1 LVLIA
6 MSIAWPALAG
16 APRRIVLV
24 SVDGLPLASERPG
37 FVMPA
42 LATAGEARAASPEPF
57 PAWVELLSGCE
68 PARTGV
74 WDETAVVP
82 SAVGGRWPSLAAA
95 LTALGYHAL
104 ALPADPLAHAGTPL
118 AAGFER
124 FDVSAPALAD
134 SARVDSAL
142 AWLDRPG
149 RRFAW
154 LALSMGAPAEPW
166 RRTDGI
172 APRNPTELA
181 ARRANVDAA
190 LARLSAGLAALDRD
204 GATMLAIAGTGAA
217 DGTALR
223 VPVAFVGLPA
233 QALSPGDDV
242 HLADIAPTLVAI
254 AGGRATRFD
263 GVDLAT
269 RRTAARASR
278 REAPADT
285 LAIPVAARAAFEELT
300 AASGRPDSVS
310 LAAWDSLCARFPSS
324 ARLALER
331 AVAQSRGGLE
341 GLAAQTLK
349 AMTAAMPDD
358 PRPALAYA
366 DHLLRYRR
374 GAIAADVLDAIDPN
388 SPFAALAAW
397 RRALAHASLED
408 FLAAEGDARRAAK
421 LMVPNAAAAE
431 MPERLHALAALHD
444 SCGRAPR
451 DGAVRLRYGR
461 ALGQF
466 GLFAT
471 AYSQFHSARALLP
484 GSAEPDYWLAFYLLR
499 ESRPQHAQP
508 TLERALARDST
519 YAPARHAL
527 AEALL
532 EQGKRDQGRRQLER
546 LAAAS
551 DLDAR
556 EWYNLACLRS
566 GDGATDAALEALRRA
581 IAAGYSDW
589 AALASD
595 PDLAALRT
603 DPRFPKP
610 PAR

>member
-6 MSIAWPALAG
+6 MSIACTAFAG
-16 APRRIVLV
+16 APQRMVLV
-24 SVDGLPLASERPG
+24 TVDGLPLASERPG

-42 LATAGEARAASPEPF
+42 LATAGEAQAAGAEPF

-95 LTALGYHAL
+95 LTAAGYHAL
-104 ALPADPLAHAGTPL
+104 ALPADPLSHAGTQL

-124 FDVSAPALAD
+124 YDVASPALTER
-134 SARVDSAL
+134 ARVDSAL

-154 LALSMGAPAEPW
+154 LAFSMGAPPEPW

-172 APRNPTELA
+172 GPRDPAERAT
-181 ARRANVDAA
+181 RRATVDTA
-190 LARLSAGLAALDRD
+190 LARLSAGLAALDRE
-204 GATMLAIAGTGAA
+204 GVTVVVIAGTGAS
-217 DGTALR
+217 DGTAVR
-223 VPVAFVGLPA
+223 VPLAFSGSPTR
-233 QALSPGDDV
+233 ALNPGDDV
-242 HLADIAPTLVAI
+242 RLADVAPTMVGI
-254 AGGRATRFD
+254 AGGRPPRFD
-263 GVDLAT
+263 GVDLGT
-269 RRTAARASR
+269 RRTAARATR

-285 LAIPVAARAAFEELT
+285 LALPVAARAAFEELT
-300 AASGRPDSVS
+300 AANGRPDSVS
-310 LAAWDSLCARFPSS
+310 LVAWDSLCARFPAS

-331 AVAQSRGGLE
+331 AVAQSRGGRE
-341 GLAAQTLK
+341 VLAAQTLK
-349 AMTAAMPDD
+349 AMTTAMPGD

-366 DHLLRYRR
+366 DHLMRYRR
-374 GAIAADVLDAIDPN
+374 GAIAADVLDAIDPD

-421 LMVPNAAAAE
+421 LMVPNATAAE

-451 DGAVRLRYGR
+451 DGATRLRYGR
-461 ALGQF
+461 ALGDF
-466 GLFAT
+466 GLVAT
-471 AYSQFHSARALLP
+471 AYSQFHSARAMLP

-499 ESRPQHAQP
+499 ENRPQHAQP

-527 AEALL
+527 AQALL
-532 EQGKRDQGRRQLER
+532 EQGKRVEGRRQLER
-546 LAAAS
+546 LATTS

-589 AALASD
+589 ATLASD

-603 DPRFPKP
+603 DPRFPK
-610 PAR
+610 R